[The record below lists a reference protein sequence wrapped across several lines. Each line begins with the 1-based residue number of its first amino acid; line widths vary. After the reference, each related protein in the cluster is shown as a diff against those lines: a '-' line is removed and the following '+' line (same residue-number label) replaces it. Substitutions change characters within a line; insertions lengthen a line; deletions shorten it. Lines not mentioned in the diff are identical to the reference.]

1 MSYLNI
7 VLQTTVNFLYIPLLL
22 YYIGREEYGLYQLMG
37 SLIAYLSVM
46 DFGLSTMVI
55 RFYTRYRALGDIV
68 EAENI
73 LAIAQRGYVFICLM
87 ILLVGSWV
95 YPHLPQWFGGNMSEV
110 ELTEAMDIYLLLL
123 VNFVMT
129 MLGMVYQAVINAQQ
143 KYLFL
148 RGTTCLQTILQP
160 LLVLLVLQEY
170 PHAFAVSAATT
181 FLNMILII
189 WRVIYVRIYLQIN
202 IIYHYWNNTLLKG
215 MGYFAFMQF
224 IVVVVDMLFFKT
236 NQVILGV
243 VSGTAAVAVYSLADT
258 LRNAY
263 AMMSIS
269 ISGVFLPYV
278 TELVAKQV
286 NAEVLSAL
294 FIRVGR
300 LQFLVLGLISSG
312 FIIFGKEFIFIWAG
326 EGFADAYWMSLLI
339 MLPFTTDLIQNIGFT
354 ILQAMN
360 RYGIRAVVQTFVGV
374 LNIALAI
381 PLGVTYGG
389 IGCAAATGMCM
400 FIGNGVM
407 MSYCYARYL
416 NLNIRAFWLQ
426 ILRLMIM
433 IFILTGVVYLL
444 NSILENIY
452 SVNFVVKI
460 FLYIITYAIY
470 VYFLCCNDYE
480 KALFLGGVK
489 KLCKFYRR
497 I

>member
-1 MSYLNI
+1 
-7 VLQTTVNFLYIPLLL
+7 
-22 YYIGREEYGLYQLMG
+22 
-37 SLIAYLSVM
+37 
-46 DFGLSTMVI
+46 
-55 RFYTRYRALGDIV
+55 
-68 EAENI
+68 
-73 LAIAQRGYVFICLM
+73 
-87 ILLVGSWV
+87 
-95 YPHLPQWFGGNMSEV
+95 
-110 ELTEAMDIYLLLL
+110 
-123 VNFVMT
+123 
-129 MLGMVYQAVINAQQ
+129 
-143 KYLFL
+143 
-148 RGTTCLQTILQP
+148 
-160 LLVLLVLQEY
+160 
-170 PHAFAVSAATT
+170 
-181 FLNMILII
+181 
-189 WRVIYVRIYLQIN
+189 
-202 IIYHYWNNTLLKG
+202 
-215 MGYFAFMQF
+215 
-224 IVVVVDMLFFKT
+224 
-236 NQVILGV
+236 
-243 VSGTAAVAVYSLADT
+243 
-258 LRNAY
+258 
-263 AMMSIS
+263 
-269 ISGVFLPYV
+269 
-278 TELVAKQV
+278 
-286 NAEVLSAL
+286 
-294 FIRVGR
+294 
-300 LQFLVLGLISSG
+300 
-312 FIIFGKEFIFIWAG
+312 
-326 EGFADAYWMSLLI
+326 
-339 MLPFTTDLIQNIGFT
+339 
-354 ILQAMN
+354 MN